1 MSPPALNQSTARQ
14 HRNPGDPAAPLQG
27 RFIERPSHDRI
38 SLFISHRGH
47 RNHDRRS
54 RPATGQ
60 TLQHRALRGDRR
72 GILATRHGAGLYTLE
87 LNEAVP
93 YGLTLEQSA

>member
-1 MSPPALNQSTARQ
+1 MTESLSSSRIEVTATTTDEADRLLD
-14 HRNPGDPAAPLQG
+14 RAA
-27 RFIERPSHDRI
+27 R
-38 SLFISHRGH
+38 
-47 RNHDRRS
+47 
-54 RPATGQ
+54 